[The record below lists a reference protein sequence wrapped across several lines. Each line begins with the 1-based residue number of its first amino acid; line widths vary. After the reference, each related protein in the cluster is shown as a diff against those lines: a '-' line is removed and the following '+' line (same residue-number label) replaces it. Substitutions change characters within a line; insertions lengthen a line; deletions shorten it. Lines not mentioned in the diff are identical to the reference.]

1 MGRSSLETKVVLF
14 PERKGGS
21 RALPIGLPYTLPS
34 RPIYH
39 FYLKLGQFAQLKPA
53 YFLESDDITE
63 PEFQKAEVAKNTC
76 PPETKENY

>member
-1 MGRSSLETKVVLF
+1 MCRSSLETKVVLF

-21 RALPIGLPYTLPS
+21 RVLSIGPPYTLPS

-39 FYLKLGQFAQLKPA
+39 FYLKPAQFAQFKPA
-53 YFLESDDITE
+53 YFLESDDVTE

-76 PPETKENY
+76 LLETKENY